1 MNYVALA
8 TDHDDT
14 IAHDGAVDAAT
25 WEFHRGPG
33 DFSRWIG
40 LSVKDRE
47 STAEIADI
55 E

>member
-1 MNYVALA
+1 MHYVALA
-8 TDHDDT
+8 TDHDGT
-14 IAHDGAVDAAT
+14 IAHGGAVDAAT
-25 WEFHRGPG
+25 WEFHRRPG

-47 STAEIADI
+47 LTAGIADI